1 MVDWEKYFDH
11 IYILSRAKNIES
23 RNELVKELKRINLSN
38 YHWWYNCDNMLIDY
52 NRYRKDIDTAF
63 DDHVIRCTFGQYS
76 LIKTAYEL
84 GWEDILIFEDDVRFL
99 KDINEIENQLNIFLE
114 NKNIIDGYF
123 FDYLH
128 FKTGLIEL
136 SSGFYINRKLMEY
149 LIYCMEHYHLAIDN
163 YIPEHLLYPNDC
175 INIFYDYLYKFDG
188 YVTEH
193 IDIPSEI
200 LPIQIMLSP
209 KLLCIQPDKID
220 QYLGKFDHIKQKSI
234 QDSNEYNLI

>member
-1 MVDWEKYFDH
+1 MRVKKNNEVNET
-11 IYILSRAKNIES
+11 IINRLSIRILEGIKSMIRDYDFLYN
-23 RNELVKELKRINLSN
+23 NEELDLLKRMLSK
-38 YHWWYNCDNMLIDY
+38 ISSTQS
-52 NRYRKDIDTAF
+52 IE
-63 DDHVIRCTFGQYS
+63 V
-76 LIKTAYEL
+76 
-84 GWEDILIFEDDVRFL
+84 
-99 KDINEIENQLNIFLE
+99 INEIENQLNIFLE

-175 INIFYDYLYKFDG
+175 NNIFYDYLYKFDG

-209 KLLCIQPDKID
+209 KLLCIQPDKVD
-220 QYLGKFDHIKQKSI
+220 QYLGKLDHIKQKSI